1 MSFLSFY
8 NLQRKDKIFEQVF
21 DKFYDAGYFGKIDK
35 AVIKSDQHEWF
46 ERLVTLIK
54 EKNGEELFAVME
66 SFETKF
72 SRECFDKI
80 VGTNIKYKDKNTV
93 RTEIAKFIMGEGH

>member
-8 NLQRKDKIFEQVF
+8 NLQKKDKIFEQVF
-21 DKFYDAGYFGKIDK
+21 NKFYDAGYFGKIERSL
-35 AVIKSDQHEWF
+35 IETDQREWF
-46 ERLVTLIK
+46 ERLVRLIK
-54 EKNGEELFAVME
+54 DKNGDELFAVME

-72 SRECFDKI
+72 SRECFDRI

-93 RTEIAKFIMGEGH
+93 RTEIAKFIMGEG